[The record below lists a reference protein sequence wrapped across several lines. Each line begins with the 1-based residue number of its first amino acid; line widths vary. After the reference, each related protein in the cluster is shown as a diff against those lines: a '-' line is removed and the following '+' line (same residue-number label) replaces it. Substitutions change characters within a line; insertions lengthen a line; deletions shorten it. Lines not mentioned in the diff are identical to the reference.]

1 MPIYG
6 PKWPLKIDNEDTYD
20 LNTTMVEQVNYN
32 LKCILLTSPGENIS
46 DAGYGVGLRLF
57 LFEPNIDITH
67 NQITKRIRNQVSFY
81 EPRISLVDVIVLTDS
96 EEIGENSLSIKI
108 IYSLE
113 NELKEYDLSLK
124 NNSQIGYS

>member
-6 PKWPLKIDNEDTYD
+6 PKWPLKIGNEDTYD

-57 LFEPNIDITH
+57 CL
-67 NQITKRIRNQVSFY
+67 NQT
-81 EPRISLVDVIVLTDS
+81 LT
-96 EEIGENSLSIKI
+96 LLTIK
-108 IYSLE
+108 LQ
-113 NELKEYDLSLK
+113 KE
-124 NNSQIGYS
+124 